1 MVYRVDPTL
10 DRVEDRPGAT
20 PGGPDPKRCIEHAKD
35 LLECLD
41 LHGHDV
47 KSVRVKKVTLEVG
60 MEGECC

>member
-1 MVYRVDPTL
+1 MPDAGDPM
-10 DRVEDRPGAT
+10 
-20 PGGPDPKRCIEHAKD
+20 RCVEHAKD

-47 KSVRVKKVTLEVG
+47 KSVRIKKVTIEVG